1 VHERSPLYGFNT
13 PGGKIAL
20 VSRGDEM
27 RPDMT
32 PSVKFTYDDFLNFPD
47 DGKRHEIID
56 GEHFVT
62 PSPNT
67 KHQRVVVSLAGS
79 LWMYLKRH
87 PIGELF
93 VAPFDVLFSDL
104 DVVEPDLLYISRER
118 RQVVTE
124 KHVVGAP
131 DLAVE
136 ILSPGTRKTDEVTK
150 RKLYER
156 FGVQEYWVVDPELDS
171 VKVYRRVENVFARVS
186 ELSLEAGGVLTTPLL
201 PDWSVTLAEI
211 FASPC

>member
-1 VHERSPLYGFNT
+1 
-13 PGGKIAL
+13 
-20 VSRGDEM
+20 
-27 RPDMT
+27 MT

-67 KHQRVVVSLAGS
+67 KHQRIVVNLTVVLSA
-79 LWMYLKRH
+79 YLRQH
-87 PIGELF
+87 AIGEVF
-93 VAPFDVLFSDL
+93 IAPFDVVFSDL
-104 DVVEPDLLYISRER
+104 NVVEPDLLYISRER

-150 RKLYER
+150 RNLYEH
-156 FGVQEYWVVDPELDS
+156 FGVQEYWVVDPELDA
-171 VKVYRRVENVFARVS
+171 VKVYRRVENAFARVA
-186 ELSLEAGGVLTTPLL
+186 ELSLESGDMLTTPLL
-201 PDWSVTLAEI
+201 PDWSVALAEI
-211 FASPC
+211 FASPF